1 MSRQIPPHDGKT
13 LGKWSDRPA
22 PVMERDSVVFP
33 FPQIQRC
40 SRNDALRFLTQQ
52 AEWLCSANHGSIGD
66 FSPIA
71 FSGCPRGHRVSRE
84 TQCRSTGLTGFWI
97 LTLEPERLKNQPAI
111 ARNESRGRTLP
122 RRSSCLLF

>member
-22 PVMERDSVVFP
+22 PSNGTRLCGVSFSADSW
-33 FPQIQRC
+33 C

-84 TQCRSTGLTGFWI
+84 TWCSKGTRSLTGLRI
-97 LTLEPERLKNQPAI
+97 LTLEPERLENQPAI
-111 ARNESRGRTLP
+111 AGKESGNGLY
-122 RRSSCLLF
+122 RRSSCL